1 MCGGLPITPTTIA
14 MTAIHHA
21 AAQGFSSQADTYAR
35 GRPDYPEEISTW
47 LRDTLRLSAGK
58 TVVDLGAGTGKFTR
72 LLLPT
77 GAAALAVEPV
87 AQMRMQLSNGLPGV
101 QAIEGTAES
110 MPLPD
115 ASVDAVVCAQA
126 FHWFANT
133 AAMREIR
140 RVLRPGGRLG
150 LIWNVRD
157 ESVGWVAKL
166 TEIMKPFE
174 GDAPRFHR
182 GDWRKVFP
190 AEGFGQLI
198 LTSLPYT
205 HAGSAEQ
212 VIVDRVMSVSFIAS
226 LQPAQQDAVRAQL
239 HEVIAQDPALAGQAT
254 VTFPYRTEA
263 YCCER
268 LS

>member
-1 MCGGLPITPTTIA
+1 

-35 GRPDYPEEISTW
+35 GRPDYPAEIAAW
-47 LRDTLRLSAGK
+47 LTGTLRLSAGK

-72 LLLPT
+72 LLSPT
-77 GAAALAVEPV
+77 GATVLAVEPV
-87 AQMRMQLSNGLPGV
+87 AQMRAQLAGAVPGV
-101 QAIEGTAES
+101 QALEGTAEAL
-110 MPLPD
+110 PLPD
-115 ASVDAVVCAQA
+115 ASVDAIVCAQA

-150 LIWNVRD
+150 LVWNVRD
-157 ESVGWVAKL
+157 ESVGWVARL
-166 TEIMKPFE
+166 TEIMRPFE

-190 AEGFGQLI
+190 AEGFGQLV
-198 LTSLPYT
+198 LTSLPYAHT
-205 HAGSAEQ
+205 GAPEQ

-226 LQPAQQDAVRAQL
+226 LPPARQDAVRARL
-239 HEVIAQDPALAGQAT
+239 HEVIAQDPALAGHDT
-254 VTFPYRTEA
+254 VSFPYRTEA

>member
-1 MCGGLPITPTTIA
+1 

-35 GRPDYPEEISTW
+35 GRPDYPAEIDTW
-47 LRDTLRLSAGK
+47 LRETVGLSAGR

-72 LLLPT
+72 LLQPT
-77 GAAALAVEPV
+77 GATLIAVEPV
-87 AQMRMQLSNGLPGV
+87 AQMRAQLASKLPTV
-101 QAIEGTAES
+101 QVVEGTAES
-110 MPLPD
+110 MPLAD

-157 ESVGWVAKL
+157 ESVGWVARL

-190 AEGFGQLI
+190 AEGFGPLA

-205 HAGSAEQ
+205 HTGAPEQ

-226 LQPAQQDAVRAQL
+226 LRPAQQDAVRQQL
-239 HEVIAQDPALAGQAT
+239 HEVIAHDPALKGQDT
-254 VTFPYRTEA
+254 VSFPYRTEA

>member
-1 MCGGLPITPTTIA
+1 

-35 GRPDYPEEISTW
+35 GRPDYPVEIAAW
-47 LRDTLRLSAGK
+47 LTGTLRLSAGK

-77 GAAALAVEPV
+77 GATVLAVEPV
-87 AQMRMQLSNGLPGV
+87 AQMRAQLAGAVPGV
-101 QAIEGTAES
+101 QALEGTAEAL
-110 MPLPD
+110 PLPD
-115 ASVDAVVCAQA
+115 ASVDAIVCAQA

-133 AAMREIR
+133 AAMREMR

-157 ESVGWVAKL
+157 ESVGWVARL
-166 TEIMKPFE
+166 TEIMRPFE

-190 AEGFGQLI
+190 AEGFGQLA
-198 LTSLPYT
+198 LTSLPYVHT
-205 HAGSAEQ
+205 GSPGQ

-226 LQPAQQDAVRAQL
+226 LPPARQDAVRAQL
-239 HEVIAQDPALAGQAT
+239 HEVIAQDPALAGRDT
-254 VTFPYRTEA
+254 VSFPYRTEA